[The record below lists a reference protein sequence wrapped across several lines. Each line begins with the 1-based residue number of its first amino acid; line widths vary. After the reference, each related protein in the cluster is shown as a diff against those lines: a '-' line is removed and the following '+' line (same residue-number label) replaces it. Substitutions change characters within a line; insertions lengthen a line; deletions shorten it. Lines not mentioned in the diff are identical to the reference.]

1 MLVCKWQEPCGYRR
15 KILEKTTEFQI
26 EIFCVKDLN
35 TREKVFVILVYTTIM
50 RRNSS
55 YRNELHAYQL
65 DDYLNGF
72 GDVTSW
78 NYWMGLKDQYR
89 ILEQSVAV
97 DLYIT
102 FDGISEILVN
112 FQLLGSN
119 EYSMNYSSH
128 IDDKPCGKL
137 ANISTGLP
145 LCILKETKGKS
156 VTLNFLLLF

>member
-1 MLVCKWQEPCGYRR
+1 
-15 KILEKTTEFQI
+15 
-26 EIFCVKDLN
+26 
-35 TREKVFVILVYTTIM
+35 
-50 RRNSS
+50 
-55 YRNELHAYQL
+55 
-65 DDYLNGF
+65 
-72 GDVTSW
+72 
-78 NYWMGLKDQYR
+78 MGLKDQYR

-112 FQLLGSN
+112 FQLLGNN

-137 ANISTGLP
+137 ANISTVLP

>member
-1 MLVCKWQEPCGYRR
+1 
-15 KILEKTTEFQI
+15 
-26 EIFCVKDLN
+26 
-35 TREKVFVILVYTTIM
+35 M

-55 YRNELHAYQL
+55 YINELHAYQL

-78 NYWMGLKDQYR
+78 NYWMALKDQYR

-97 DLYIT
+97 DLHIT
-102 FDGISEILVN
+102 FDGVSEILEN
-112 FQLLGSN
+112 FELLGNN
-119 EYSMNYSSH
+119 EYSMNYSNH

-156 VTLNFLLLF
+156 VTLNILLLF